1 MELIKRDIYEITT
14 SWSTIHGVMFRGT
27 IRKLCIQN
35 NINVLLENANKED
48 KSNAVRFAIVSG
60 LESNDKD
67 LELISK
73 YILSKLADAKVEK
86 IMSEVINPILS
97 KLKCNAEK
105 KYEL

>member
-1 MELIKRDIYEITT
+1 
-14 SWSTIHGVMFRGT
+14 MFRGT

-48 KSNAVRFAIVSG
+48 RANAVRFALVSG
-60 LESNDKD
+60 LESNNND

-73 YILSKLADAKVEK
+73 YIISKLADAKVEK

-105 KYEL
+105 RYEL